1 MQRKI
6 NKQEKRQM
14 MILMICLFFLFSVA
28 AGAVLAN
35 GISIEEVHTMQGDI
49 ENLFQNQKQTEKSF
63 LTVFLKYLKYD
74 VLIWTGGCFCY
85 GAALSAATLAFRGVS
100 LGYTAAVVFR
110 AYGVKGIFVVICS
123 MLPQN
128 LILLPVYFLMT
139 WFAYCFLMEQKRGQ
153 IGKGALKRE
162 RTRIWTEYAVLL
174 WVSVVVIAIASFIE
188 IHLSQV
194 LLHMIGALL

>member
-14 MILMICLFFLFSVA
+14 MVLMICLFFLFSVA
-28 AGAVLAN
+28 AGAILAN

-49 ENLFQNQKQTEKSF
+49 ENLFQKQTEKNF
-63 LTVFLKYLKYD
+63 LSVFLKYLKYD
-74 VLIWTGGCFCY
+74 VLIWVGGCFCY
-85 GAALSAATLAFRGVS
+85 GAVLSAGTLAFRGVS

-110 AYGVKGIFVVICS
+110 AYGAKGIFVVICS

-128 LILLPVYFLMT
+128 IILLPIYFLMT
-139 WFAYCFLMEQKRGQ
+139 WFAYCFLMEQKKGQ

-162 RTRIWTEYAVLL
+162 QTRIWTEYTILL
-174 WVSVVVIAIASFIE
+174 WGSVVAIAIASLIE
-188 IHLSQV
+188 IHLSQA
-194 LLHMIGALL
+194 LLHMISALI

>member
-14 MILMICLFFLFSVA
+14 MVLMICLFFLFSVA
-28 AGAVLAN
+28 AGAILAN

-49 ENLFQNQKQTEKSF
+49 ENLFQKQTEKNF
-63 LTVFLKYLKYD
+63 LSVFLKYLKYD
-74 VLIWTGGCFCY
+74 VLIWVGGCFCY
-85 GAALSAATLAFRGVS
+85 GAVLSAGTLAFRGVS

-110 AYGVKGIFVVICS
+110 AYGAKGIFVVICS

-128 LILLPVYFLMT
+128 LILLPIYFLMT

-162 RTRIWTEYAVLL
+162 QTRIWTEYTILL
-174 WVSVVVIAIASFIE
+174 WGSVIAIAIASLTE
-188 IHLSQV
+188 IHLSQA
-194 LLHMIGALL
+194 LLHMISALI

>member
-14 MILMICLFFLFSVA
+14 MVLMICLFFLFSVA
-28 AGAVLAN
+28 AGAILAN

-49 ENLFQNQKQTEKSF
+49 ENLFQKQTGKNF
-63 LTVFLKYLKYD
+63 LSVFLKYLKYD
-74 VLIWTGGCFCY
+74 VLIWVGGCFCY
-85 GAALSAATLAFRGVS
+85 GAVLSAGTLAFRGVS

-110 AYGVKGIFVVICS
+110 AYGAKGIFVVICS

-128 LILLPVYFLMT
+128 LILLPIYFLMT

-162 RTRIWTEYAVLL
+162 QTRIWTEYTILL
-174 WVSVVVIAIASFIE
+174 WGSAVAIAIASLTE
-188 IHLSQV
+188 IHLSQA
-194 LLHMIGALL
+194 LLHMISALI

>member
-14 MILMICLFFLFSVA
+14 MVLMICLFFLFSVA
-28 AGAVLAN
+28 AGAILAN

-49 ENLFQNQKQTEKSF
+49 ENLFQKQTEKNF
-63 LTVFLKYLKYD
+63 LSVFLKYLKYD
-74 VLIWTGGCFCY
+74 VLIWVGGCFCY
-85 GAALSAATLAFRGVS
+85 GAVLSAGTLAFRGVS

-110 AYGVKGIFVVICS
+110 AYGAKGIFVVICS

-128 LILLPVYFLMT
+128 LILLPIYFLMT

-162 RTRIWTEYAVLL
+162 QTRIWTEYTILL
-174 WVSVVVIAIASFIE
+174 WGSVVAIAIASLTE
-188 IHLSQV
+188 IHLSQA
-194 LLHMIGALL
+194 LLHMISALI

>member
-14 MILMICLFFLFSVA
+14 MVLMICLFFLFSVA
-28 AGAVLAN
+28 AGAILAN
-35 GISIEEVHTMQGDI
+35 GISMEEVHTMQGDI
-49 ENLFQNQKQTEKSF
+49 ENLFQKQTEKNF
-63 LTVFLKYLKYD
+63 LSVFLKYLKYD
-74 VLIWTGGCFCY
+74 VLIWVGGCFCY
-85 GAALSAATLAFRGVS
+85 GAVLSAGTLAFRGVS

-110 AYGVKGIFVVICS
+110 AYGAKGIFVVICS

-128 LILLPVYFLMT
+128 LILLPIYFLMT

-162 RTRIWTEYAVLL
+162 QTRIWTEYTILL
-174 WVSVVVIAIASFIE
+174 WGSVVAIAIASLIE
-188 IHLSQV
+188 IHLSQA
-194 LLHMIGALL
+194 LLHMISALI

>member
-14 MILMICLFFLFSVA
+14 MVLMICLFFLFSVA
-28 AGAVLAN
+28 AGAILAN

-49 ENLFQNQKQTEKSF
+49 ENLFQKQTGKNF
-63 LTVFLKYLKYD
+63 LSVFLKYLKYD
-74 VLIWTGGCFCY
+74 VLIWVGGCFCY
-85 GAALSAATLAFRGVS
+85 GAVLSAGTLAFRGVS
-100 LGYTAAVVFR
+100 FVFR
-110 AYGVKGIFVVICS
+110 AYGAKGIFVVICS

-128 LILLPVYFLMT
+128 LILLPIYFLMT

-162 RTRIWTEYAVLL
+162 QTRIWTEYTILL
-174 WVSVVVIAIASFIE
+174 WGSAVAIAIASLTE
-188 IHLSQV
+188 IHLSQA
-194 LLHMIGALL
+194 LLHMISALI

>member
-14 MILMICLFFLFSVA
+14 MVLMICLFFLFSVA
-28 AGAVLAN
+28 AGAILAN

-49 ENLFQNQKQTEKSF
+49 ENLFQKQTEKNF
-63 LTVFLKYLKYD
+63 LSVFLKYLKYD
-74 VLIWTGGCFCY
+74 VLIWVGGCFCY
-85 GAALSAATLAFRGVS
+85 GAVLSAGTLAFRGVS

-110 AYGVKGIFVVICS
+110 AYGAKGIFVVICS

-128 LILLPVYFLMT
+128 LILLPIYFLMT

-162 RTRIWTEYAVLL
+162 QTRIWTEYIILL
-174 WVSVVVIAIASFIE
+174 WGSVVAIAIASLTE
-188 IHLSQV
+188 IHLSQA
-194 LLHMIGALL
+194 LLHMISALI

>member
-14 MILMICLFFLFSVA
+14 MVLMICLFFLFSVA
-28 AGAVLAN
+28 AGAILAN

-49 ENLFQNQKQTEKSF
+49 ENLFQKQTEKNF
-63 LTVFLKYLKYD
+63 LSVFLKYLKYD
-74 VLIWTGGCFCY
+74 VLIWVGGCFCY
-85 GAALSAATLAFRGVS
+85 GAVLSAGTLAFRGVS

-110 AYGVKGIFVVICS
+110 AYGAKGIFVVICS

-128 LILLPVYFLMT
+128 LILLPIYFLMT

-162 RTRIWTEYAVLL
+162 QTRIWTEYTILL
-174 WVSVVVIAIASFIE
+174 WGSVVAIVIASLTE
-188 IHLSQV
+188 IHLSQA
-194 LLHMIGALL
+194 LLHMISALI

>member
-14 MILMICLFFLFSVA
+14 MVLMICLFFLFSVA
-28 AGAVLAN
+28 AGAILAN
-35 GISIEEVHTMQGDI
+35 GISIEEVYTMQGDI
-49 ENLFQNQKQTEKSF
+49 ENLFQKQTEKNF
-63 LTVFLKYLKYD
+63 LSVFLKYLKYD
-74 VLIWTGGCFCY
+74 VLIWVGGCFCY
-85 GAALSAATLAFRGVS
+85 GAVLSAGTLAFRGVS

-110 AYGVKGIFVVICS
+110 AYGAKGIFVVICS

-128 LILLPVYFLMT
+128 LILLPIYFLMT

-162 RTRIWTEYAVLL
+162 QTRIWTEYTILL
-174 WVSVVVIAIASFIE
+174 WGSVIAIAIASLTE
-188 IHLSQV
+188 IHLSQA
-194 LLHMIGALL
+194 LLHMISALI

>member
-14 MILMICLFFLFSVA
+14 MVLMICLFFLFSVA
-28 AGAVLAN
+28 AGAILAN

-49 ENLFQNQKQTEKSF
+49 ENLFQKQTEKNF
-63 LTVFLKYLKYD
+63 LSVFLKYLKYD
-74 VLIWTGGCFCY
+74 VLIWVGGCFCY
-85 GAALSAATLAFRGVS
+85 GAVLSAGTLAFRGVS

-110 AYGVKGIFVVICS
+110 AYGAKGIFVVICS

-128 LILLPVYFLMT
+128 LILLPIYFLMT

-162 RTRIWTEYAVLL
+162 QTRIWTEYTILL
-174 WVSVVVIAIASFIE
+174 WGSAVAIAIASLTE
-188 IHLSQV
+188 IHLSQA
-194 LLHMIGALL
+194 LLHMISALI